1 MSTSE
6 NDPSEEQKLSADSL
20 LVFVFMSI
28 LCYFTLLFMD
38 ITKPVS
44 FFPRDAGRLIAV
56 VNSLWIVQSQ
66 YSVPVSGQPCA
77 LGTLRNPASGW

>member
-44 FFPRDAGRLIAV
+44 FLPDHF
-56 VNSLWIVQSQ
+56 SQ
-66 YSVPVSGQPCA
+66 GMQ
-77 LGTLRNPASGW
+77 GG